1 MFLVSRKT
9 LGIWKVLMEDLKEL
23 NMLIDYVGHPAMNDD
38 YLNKKRLDTLNM
50 LIRTNRHVV
59 IVNIGSIHH
68 TGKEGWDHFTR
79 YGEMFKEIKR
89 IALKRSNVT
98 WIDVKDDVSIPEL
111 SEILNKYNYTITP
124 STEINISGTNLSG
137 CVMSNKQTSV
147 TNFAEL
153 GFKVNIILPMCA
165 EGENTGVN
173 DLEKM
178 MKAIT
183 HMYSHLKK
191 RKLIDN
197 VDLKWPY
204 LKT

>member
-1 MFLVSRKT
+1 
-9 LGIWKVLMEDLKEL
+9 
-23 NMLIDYVGHPAMNDD
+23 
-38 YLNKKRLDTLNM
+38 
-50 LIRTNRHVV
+50 
-59 IVNIGSIHH
+59 
-68 TGKEGWDHFTR
+68 
-79 YGEMFKEIKR
+79 
-89 IALKRSNVT
+89 
-98 WIDVKDDVSIPEL
+98 
-111 SEILNKYNYTITP
+111 
-124 STEINISGTNLSG
+124 
-137 CVMSNKQTSV
+137 MSNKQTSV

>member
-1 MFLVSRKT
+1 
-9 LGIWKVLMEDLKEL
+9 
-23 NMLIDYVGHPAMNDD
+23 MNDD

-68 TGKEGWDHFTR
+68 TGKDGWDHFTR

-183 HMYSHLKK
+183 LVYRHLKDK
-191 RKLIDN
+191 KLIDN
-197 VDLKWPY
+197 VELTWPATLKP
-204 LKT
+204 